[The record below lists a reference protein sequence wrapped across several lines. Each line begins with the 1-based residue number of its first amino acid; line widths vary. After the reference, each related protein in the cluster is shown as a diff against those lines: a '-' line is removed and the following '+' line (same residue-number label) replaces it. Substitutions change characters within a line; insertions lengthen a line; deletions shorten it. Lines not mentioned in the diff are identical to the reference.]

1 MAEQAG
7 HIEALD
13 TPGRTEGQAPGFE
26 SGDAAGETAAAVFKP
41 GGQGGRTGLLRV
53 PLRVL
58 SDYLT
63 LTKPPIISLLLVTA
77 IGGMFLAVR
86 FETGHAGGSGIPD
99 LWTLLLVCVG
109 GALGAGGANAINHY
123 MDQDIDSL
131 MSRTASRPV
140 PGLRV
145 RPLAALAFGIALNVA
160 AFAVLAYWVNLLAAV
175 LTLAATLFYVLVY
188 TGWLKRSTPQNIVIG
203 GAAGSIPPV
212 VGWVAVTGSFD
223 LPALY
228 LFAIIFFWTPPH
240 FWALSLLIQRD
251 YERAGVPMLPVVAG
265 EERTV
270 GSIFV
275 YSLVL
280 VALTLVFAATGAVGL
295 VYLAAAAVL
304 GAVFVWAAW
313 RLRQQPPLDQPRRP
327 KARNL
332 YLYSLLYLALL
343 FGAMMADGVYRWWL

>member
-1 MAEQAG
+1 M
-7 HIEALD
+7 
-13 TPGRTEGQAPGFE
+13 
-26 SGDAAGETAAAVFKP
+26 
-41 GGQGGRTGLLRV
+41 LL
-53 PLRVL
+53 
-58 SDYLT
+58 DYLT

-77 IGGMFLAVR
+77 IGGMFLASRHV
-86 FETGHAGGSGIPD
+86 GGSGIPD
-99 LWTLLLVCVG
+99 LMTMLLVCVG

-131 MSRTASRPV
+131 MSRTAQRPV
-140 PGLRV
+140 PGHRI
-145 RPLAALAFGIALNVA
+145 RPMAALAFGIALNVI
-160 AFAVLAYWVNLLAAV
+160 AFGVLAYWVNLLAAG

-228 LFAIIFFWTPPH
+228 LFSIIFFWTPPH

-265 EERTV
+265 AEKTV
-270 GSIFV
+270 GSIFM

-295 VYLAAAAVL
+295 VYLGAAAAL
-304 GAVFVWAAW
+304 GAAFVWAAW
-313 RLRQQPPLDQPRRP
+313 RLRQDLSRP

-343 FGAMMADGVYRWWL
+343 FGAMMADGVYRWWV

>member
-1 MAEQAG
+1 MD
-7 HIEALD
+7 HPAL
-13 TPGRTEGQAPGFE
+13 E
-26 SGDAAGETAAAVFKP
+26 AAGNAARDA
-41 GGQGGRTGLLRV
+41 GRRERHG
-53 PLRVL
+53 PLRLL

-63 LTKPPIISLLLVTA
+63 LTKPPIISLLLITA
-77 IGGMFLAVR
+77 IGGMFLASR
-86 FETGHAGGSGIPD
+86 HQGGSGIPD
-99 LWTLLLVCVG
+99 LLTLLLVCVG

-131 MSRTASRPV
+131 MSRTAQRPV
-140 PGLRV
+140 PGHRV
-145 RPLAALAFGIALNVA
+145 RPMAALAYGIALNIA

-175 LTLAATLFYVLVY
+175 FTLAATLFYVLVY

-212 VGWVAVTGSFD
+212 VGWVAVTGTFD

-240 FWALSLLIQRD
+240 FWALSLLIKTD

-265 EERTV
+265 EEKTV
-270 GSIFV
+270 GSIFM

-280 VALTLVFAATGAVGL
+280 VALTVVFAATGAVGL
-295 VYLAAAAVL
+295 VYLAAAVVL
-304 GAVFVWAAW
+304 GAAFIWAAW
-313 RLRQQPPLDQPRRP
+313 RLKQQIERP

-343 FGAMMADGVYRWWL
+343 FGAMMADGVYHWWV

>member
-1 MAEQAG
+1 MD
-7 HIEALD
+7 HPAL
-13 TPGRTEGQAPGFE
+13 E
-26 SGDAAGETAAAVFKP
+26 AAGNATRDA
-41 GGQGGRTGLLRV
+41 GRRERHGSLR
-53 PLRVL
+53 LL

-63 LTKPPIISLLLVTA
+63 LTKPPIISLLLITA
-77 IGGMFLAVR
+77 IGGMFLASR
-86 FETGHAGGSGIPD
+86 HQGGSGIPD
-99 LWTLLLVCVG
+99 LLTLLLVCVG

-131 MSRTASRPV
+131 MSRTAQRPV

-145 RPLAALAFGIALNVA
+145 RPMAALAFGIALNIA

-175 LTLAATLFYVLVY
+175 FTLTATLFYVLVY
-188 TGWLKRSTPQNIVIG
+188 TGWLKRSTPHNIVIG

-212 VGWVAVTGSFD
+212 VGWVAVTGTFD

-228 LFAIIFFWTPPH
+228 LFAIVFFWTPPH
-240 FWALSLLIQRD
+240 FWALSLLIKND

-265 EERTV
+265 EEKTV
-270 GSIFV
+270 GSIFM

-295 VYLAAAAVL
+295 VYLAVAVVL
-304 GAVFVWAAW
+304 GAAFIWAAW
-313 RLRQQPPLDQPRRP
+313 RLKQQIERP

-343 FGAMMADGVYRWWL
+343 FGAMMADGVYHWWV

>member
-13 TPGRTEGQAPGFE
+13 APESPGLTEGQAAM
-26 SGDAAGETAAAVFKP
+26 DAAGKTADSNR
-41 GGQGGRTGLLRV
+41 QTSLLRL

-58 SDYLT
+58 ADYLT

-77 IGGMFLAVR
+77 IGGMFLASR
-86 FETGHAGGSGIPD
+86 HAGGTGIPD

-145 RPLAALAFGIALNVA
+145 RPLAALAYGIALNVA

-280 VALTLVFAATGAVGL
+280 VALTLVFVATGAVGL
-295 VYLAAAAVL
+295 VYLGAAVSL
-304 GAVFVWAAW
+304 GAVFIWGAW
-313 RLRQQPPLDQPRRP
+313 RLRQQPPSDQPRRP
-327 KARNL
+327 RARNL

-343 FGAMMADGVYRWWL
+343 FGAMMADGVYRLPLS

>member
-1 MAEQAG
+1 MADQAG
-7 HIEALD
+7 QIDTLD
-13 TPGRTEGQAPGFE
+13 MERAAT
-26 SGDAAGETAAAVFKP
+26 DAAAESVAGAARRVR
-41 GGQGGRTGLLRV
+41 GGPLGL
-53 PLRVL
+53 L

-77 IGGMFLAVR
+77 IGGMFLASR
-86 FETGHAGGSGIPD
+86 HIGGSGIPD
-99 LWTLLLVCVG
+99 LMTLLLVCAG

-131 MSRTASRPV
+131 MTRTAQRPV
-140 PGLRV
+140 PGNRV
-145 RPLAALAFGIALNVA
+145 APLAALAFGIGLNVV
-160 AFAVLAYWVNLLAAV
+160 AFGVLAYWVNILAAG

-188 TGWLKRSTPQNIVIG
+188 TGWLKRSTPHNIVIG

-212 VGWVAVTGSFD
+212 VGWVAVTGTFD

-228 LFAIIFFWTPPH
+228 MFAIVFFWTPPH

-265 EERTV
+265 QESTV
-270 GSIFV
+270 GNIFV

-295 VYLAAAAVL
+295 VYLVAAAVL
-304 GAVFVWAAW
+304 GAAFIWAAW
-313 RLRQQPPLDQPRRP
+313 RLRQQIERK